1 MARAFRLRGGRR
13 QAQSLTGKCVSCQ
26 KVAPGFYRIYAM
38 PENEEKRG
46 RSGVVLNA
54 APRVRP
60 KRSMF
65 RLFFRQLC
73 QQHLLDEFAAADVAL
88 FRQFVQGI
96 HRVRVDFQLYASQ
109 STHFIAP

>member
-38 PENEEKRG
+38 PENEE
-46 RSGVVLNA
+46 SVVDPALSLT
-54 APRVRP
+54 PRARP

-88 FRQFVQGI
+88 FRQFVQGV
-96 HRVRVDFQLYASQ
+96 HRIRVDFQLYAPQ